1 MSTDATEDP
10 PIRDCYYTM
19 SCTLTDLWLASVAYQ
34 KERSL
39 RLVRKRQSSQE
50 TAKTTLATL
59 PNELF
64 EHILT
69 FVREAAHT
77 DYFDTFPYVQICEC
91 VNIEKAW
98 TKQIV
103 MEAFNEWGK
112 TNFGGMAANP
122 PGVPLTKSD
131 CRWVKYDHEFEQ
143 TEEFSQLLSFAA
155 FGSFPEC
162 DKCIARWERFW
173 REQWIASAAFSRI
186 MRSLKK

>member
-1 MSTDATEDP
+1 MSSNATEDP
-10 PIRDCYYTM
+10 LPIRDCYYTM

-39 RLVRKRQSSQE
+39 RLARNRQSSQE

-112 TNFGGMAANP
+112 TNFKRMAANP
-122 PGVPLTKSD
+122 PGQLLTKAD
-131 CRWVKYDHEFEQ
+131 PRWLDHHEEYEN

-155 FGSFPEC
+155 YGMFAEC
-162 DKCIARWERFW
+162 NKCIRKFERFW
-173 REQWIASAAFSRI
+173 RAIGGRKEPGTEMVR
-186 MRSLKK
+186 L